1 MSFSSTVIEDSLN
14 SLRPVIL
21 FDRWKR
27 YKHCEAETNLDK
39 KNSAIYYVNDEAE
52 LFKCINTIKASE
64 KINFSDFVDLED
76 YNKNINKLVER
87 YILN

>member
-39 KNSAIYYVNDEAE
+39 KIQQFIM
-52 LFKCINTIKASE
+52 LMMK
-64 KINFSDFVDLED
+64 LD
-76 YNKNINKLVER
+76 YLSV
-87 YILN
+87 